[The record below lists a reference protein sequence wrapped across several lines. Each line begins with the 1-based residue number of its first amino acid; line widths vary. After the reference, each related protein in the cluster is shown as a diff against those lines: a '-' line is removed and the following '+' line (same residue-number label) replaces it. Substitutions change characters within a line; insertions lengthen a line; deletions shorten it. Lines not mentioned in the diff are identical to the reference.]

1 MLLHSQSYL
10 CVIDVVTLSAVP
22 KHVGIFVTEN
32 AELSTR
38 PAVRR
43 DLVEYV

>member
-10 CVIDVVTLSAVP
+10 YVIDVVTLSAVA
-22 KHVGIFVTEN
+22 KHVGIFVTEK
-32 AELSTR
+32 AELSTSL
-38 PAVRR
+38 AARR